1 MAQCRALYKVY
12 LCPGSCAKLHEHHIP
27 STPTALRARSYFPM
41 AKAAIKAMDA
51 TTSYIKNTTGAT
63 LSRWVTAGASKRGA
77 TTWMT
82 GAVGDPRIIGI
93 VPIVFD
99 VLNFRQGVQH
109 MWRTLGNWTFAFTDY
124 RDMNV
129 TLYLN
134 DGSDNLDVLA
144 AQIDPLAYKENLTMS
159 KLVVDATG
167 DEFFQPQDDD
177 FWWGQLPGEN
187 LRMMVDNAEHSM
199 ATGALYLITGAEV
212 WMKALLDGTPR
223 PSFTWDRAPD
233 GSAITVTVTGQ
244 QPVAVVN
251 RMATTLDGYRRD
263 FRLVAGD
270 TPANPCKY
278 IPVPVFGSACLRPII
293 WIGNTIGPESFN
305 PSTNVSVWVAT
316 QDVPAVGWRGF
327 LVELY
332 FNSTI
337 PGLMFQLT
345 TQIAML
351 PAPGTPLYPFD
362 LCIGVACVG
371 DLV

>member
-1 MAQCRALYKVY
+1 M
-12 LCPGSCAKLHEHHIP
+12 
-27 STPTALRARSYFPM
+27 
-41 AKAAIKAMDA
+41 
-51 TTSYIKNTTGAT
+51 
-63 LSRWVTAGASKRGA
+63 TAGASKRGA
-77 TTWMT
+77 TTWFT
-82 GAVGDPRIIGI
+82 GAVDKRIIGI

-99 VLNFRQGVQH
+99 VLSFKDGVQH

-124 RDMNV
+124 RDMNI

-134 DGSDNLDVLA
+134 DGTDNMDVLA
-144 AQIDPLAYKENLTMS
+144 AQVDPLAYAENLTMS

-177 FWWGQLPGEN
+177 FWWGKLPGES

-199 ATGALYLITGAEV
+199 ATGALYLITGAEA
-212 WMKALLDGTPR
+212 WFAALLADQPR
-223 PSFTWDRAPD
+223 PTFTWQRSPAGDEIA
-233 GSAITVTVTGQ
+233 VTVTGQ

-263 FRLVAGD
+263 FRIVAGN

-278 IPVPVFGSACLRPII
+278 IPGPVFGSACLRPMI
-293 WIGNTIGPESFN
+293 WIGNTIGPTAWD
-305 PSTNVSVWVAT
+305 PATQTSTYIAT
-316 QDVPAVGWRGF
+316 QDAPDVGWRAF

-337 PGLMFQLT
+337 PGLYMQLT
-345 TQIAML
+345 TQVAML
-351 PAPGTPLYPFD
+351 PAPGTPLYPFE
-362 LCIGVACVG
+362 LCTGVGCIG